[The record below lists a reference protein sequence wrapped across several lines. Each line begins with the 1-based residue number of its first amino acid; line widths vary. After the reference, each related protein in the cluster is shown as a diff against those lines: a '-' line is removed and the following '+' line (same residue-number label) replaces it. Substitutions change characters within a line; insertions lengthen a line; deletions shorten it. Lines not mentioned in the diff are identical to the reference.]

1 MTALSIMSGIV
12 VFVLS
17 FYGLGALLPRRSPKR
32 RIGYS
37 GRWSAVEELAST
49 VFSSFV
55 IAVIVVWALKGL
67 GFIQVVGLRG
77 ISWGAYVVEGG
88 QTANAIITLSLSIV
102 FVVGFVVRAAFM
114 APEATRQA
122 ARSLAKSDWLDE
134 FIEWCVA
141 RRNATIEGARWLLER
156 VRRLL
161 FLFEW

>member
-1 MTALSIMSGIV
+1 MTGLSIMSGIV
-12 VFVLS
+12 VFVLA
-17 FYGLGALLPRRSPKR
+17 FYGLGALLPRRNPKR

-37 GRWSAVEELAST
+37 GRWSAVEDLVST

-67 GFIQVVGLRG
+67 GFIRVVGLRG
-77 ISWGAYVVEGG
+77 VSWGTYVVEGG
-88 QTANAIITLSLSIV
+88 QTANSIITFSLSIV
-102 FVVGFVVRAAFM
+102 FVVGFVVRAALV
-114 APEATRQA
+114 APRATRQA
-122 ARSLAKSDWLDE
+122 ARSLAESDWFGE

-141 RRNATIEGARWLLER
+141 RRDATIDGARWLLER